1 MQLEQVVPH
10 TTIEGNE
17 YLIKFEIVDPDVLP
31 NVIGIPIPII
41 NLTLV
46 QVRRVRHN
54 NPKFLNFLAQY
65 ISDYL
70 NQFDVILY
78 YYCDHADIEMR
89 KSRSMSP
96 QQYRYQFFNI
106 IYETIPNNSLISLP
120 IIIDD
125 EINGNHYIS
134 IISSQKNSAE
144 LDKLYGSIES
154 MKYK

>member
-1 MQLEQVVPH
+1 MQLEQIVPH

-17 YLIKFEIVDPDVLP
+17 YLIKFEIVSPDVLP
-31 NVIGIPIPII
+31 SIIGIPII

-46 QVRRVRHN
+46 QVMRVRQN

-89 KSRSMSP
+89 KSRSMSA
-96 QQYRYQFFNI
+96 QQYRHLLFNI

-125 EINGNHYIS
+125 AINGNHYIS
-134 IISSQKNSAE
+134 IISAQKNSAE
-144 LDKLYGSIES
+144 LEKLYGSIES
-154 MKYK
+154 IKYK